1 MFKNN
6 TKYII
11 PFILDNNKLVKTKY
25 LIFCDIEK
33 VGFHTYLILKYKV
46 DSIKA
51 FDYIVYNLEKEK
63 HIYYLDKYSCSTITA
78 KLLIPKTLEFTV
90 SSIKYLGH
98 KILSEKDLDLHN
110 KFWDFHYFVCFNKK
124 PGLSKDGPGSFYSF
138 NPIILCSK

>member
-11 PFILDNNKLVKTKY
+11 PFILDNNKLAKTKY

-46 DSIKA
+46 NSGNA
-51 FDYIVYNLEKEK
+51 FDFIVYNLEKEK
-63 HIYYLDKYSCSTITA
+63 YIYHLDNYSGYTITA

-90 SSIKYLGH
+90 FSIKYLGH
-98 KILSEKDLDLHN
+98 KVLSEKDLDLYN
-110 KFWDFHYFVCFNKK
+110 NFWGFHY
-124 PGLSKDGPGSFYSF
+124 
-138 NPIILCSK
+138 